1 MPLRG
6 YLSEWQLFSD
16 GEPEGATWYAP
27 KITIALDPLQIKCP
41 ALDLR
46 TAEQQGAVPAQGW
59 ALCLPNVRPP
69 DHRDVMDIPN
79 THEVTAGTTVAEIRA
94 IIGDEATDDVLD
106 GSNIDQ
112 LKAYFQNCHNGR
124 MNRWKGRG

>member
-27 KITIALDPLQIKCP
+27 AISAALESRQMGCP

-46 TAEQQGAVPAQGW
+46 TAEQQGAVPAEGW
-59 ALCLPNVRPP
+59 ALVVVNVTPP
-69 DHRDVMDIPN
+69 DHNVIMQTPN
-79 THEVTAGTTVAEIRA
+79 THEVTAGTTVAEVRA
-94 IIGDEATDDVLD
+94 IIGDEATDEVLD

-124 MNRWKGRG
+124 MNRWKGRL